1 MARKAKVD
9 FTKMERVPNTVDY
22 VDDSFHFYLSYKGRV
37 LLYVISTVLLL
48 IGAYFLVTRSYND
61 LGIRKLGYNE
71 NGNASDYLVKVRP
84 DEFYPNGEVES
95 GMNYVLNNVDSIDAN
110 FKYNIYFSDMA
121 DVRYEYNVN
130 AILLIYGENDKLL
143 APKQVIPIIDKNYVN
158 LKSSNKFNLSVP
170 VRINY
175 KEYRS
180 KIEKYFA
187 DNGVTGTAKLLVT
200 MDVLSTIRYDYFE
213 DAITKSSV
221 VQMEIPLTSDN
232 NQIQIKTSNYN
243 NDDHFER
250 VIIGEPTNENLLYL
264 GLVLFILA
272 IVTFI
277 YFIAF
282 LVKTNP
288 KKGKYNSLR
297 DGLLK
302 EFDQRIVEVKRIPS
316 LAGLNVIDC
325 YSFSELLDAQDTLKK
340 PILYSEIVKNQK
352 CEFVIVDDKNAFR
365 YVLKAVDL
373 EFK

>member
-1 MARKAKVD
+1 MRKKEKVD
-9 FTKMERVPNTVDY
+9 FSKMERVTSNVNY
-22 VDDSFHFYLSYKGRV
+22 VDDSFHFYLSYKMRI
-37 LLYVISTVLLL
+37 LLYVVVTALLL
-48 IGAYFLVTRSYND
+48 VGAYFLITNSYNGI
-61 LGIRKLGYNE
+61 GIRKLGYNE
-71 NGNASDYLVKVRP
+71 NGNSSDYSVKVRP
-84 DEFYPNGEVES
+84 DEFYPSGEVDS
-95 GMNYVLNNVDSIDAN
+95 GMTYVLSNVDSIDSN

-121 DVRYEYNVN
+121 DVRYEYSVI
-130 AILLIYGENDKLL
+130 AKLLIYGENEMLL
-143 APKQVIPIIDKNYVN
+143 APEQVIPIIDKNYVN
-158 LKSSNKFNLSVP
+158 LKSSNKFNLNVP

-180 KIEKYFA
+180 KVEKYFA

-200 MDVLSTIRYDYFE
+200 MDVMSTVRYDYFD
-213 DAITKSSV
+213 DAIIKNSL

-264 GLVLFILA
+264 GLVMFILA

-282 LVKTNP
+282 IVKTNP

-302 EFDQRIVEVKRIPS
+302 EFDQRIVTVKRTPS
-316 LAGLNVIDC
+316 LVGLNVIDC

-352 CEFVIVDDKNAFR
+352 CEFVIVDDKNVFR

>member
-1 MARKAKVD
+1 MRKKEKVD
-9 FTKMERVPNTVDY
+9 FSKMERVTSNVNY
-22 VDDSFHFYLSYKGRV
+22 VDDSFHFYLSYKMRI
-37 LLYVISTVLLL
+37 LLYVIVTALLL
-48 IGAYFLVTRSYND
+48 VGAYFLITNSYNGI
-61 LGIRKLGYNE
+61 GIRKLGYNE
-71 NGNASDYLVKVRP
+71 NGNSSDYSVKVRP
-84 DEFYPNGEVES
+84 DEFYPSGEVDS
-95 GMNYVLNNVDSIDAN
+95 GMTYVLSNVDSIDSN

-121 DVRYEYNVN
+121 DVRYEYSVI
-130 AILLIYGENDKLL
+130 AKLLIYGENEMLL
-143 APKQVIPIIDKNYVN
+143 APEQVIPIIDKNYVN
-158 LKSSNKFNLSVP
+158 LKSSNKFNLNVP

-180 KIEKYFA
+180 KVEKYFA

-200 MDVLSTIRYDYFE
+200 MDVMSTVRYDYFD
-213 DAITKSSV
+213 DAIIKNSL

-264 GLVLFILA
+264 GLVMFILA

-282 LVKTNP
+282 IVKTNP

-302 EFDQRIVEVKRIPS
+302 EFDQRIVVVKRTPS
-316 LAGLNVIDC
+316 LVGLNVIDC

-352 CEFVIVDDKNAFR
+352 CEFVIVDDKNVFR

>member
-1 MARKAKVD
+1 
-9 FTKMERVPNTVDY
+9 
-22 VDDSFHFYLSYKGRV
+22 
-37 LLYVISTVLLL
+37 
-48 IGAYFLVTRSYND
+48 
-61 LGIRKLGYNE
+61 
-71 NGNASDYLVKVRP
+71 
-84 DEFYPNGEVES
+84 
-95 GMNYVLNNVDSIDAN
+95 
-110 FKYNIYFSDMA
+110 
-121 DVRYEYNVN
+121 
-130 AILLIYGENDKLL
+130 
-143 APKQVIPIIDKNYVN
+143 
-158 LKSSNKFNLSVP
+158 
-170 VRINY
+170 
-175 KEYRS
+175 
-180 KIEKYFA
+180 
-187 DNGVTGTAKLLVT
+187 
-200 MDVLSTIRYDYFE
+200 
-213 DAITKSSV
+213 
-221 VQMEIPLTSDN
+221 MEIPLTSDN

>member
-9 FTKMERVPNTVDY
+9 FSKMEKVTNNVDY
-22 VDDSFHFYLSYKGRV
+22 VDDGFHFYLSYKWRII
-37 LLYVISTVLLL
+37 LYVISTALLL
-48 IGAYFLVTRSYND
+48 VGAYFLITKSYND

-71 NGNASDYLVKVRP
+71 NGNSSDYLVKVRP
-84 DEFYPNGEVES
+84 DEFYPDGEIES
-95 GMNYVLNNVDSIDAN
+95 GLNYVLTNVDSIDSN

-121 DVRYEYNVN
+121 DVRYEYSVD
-130 AILLIYGENDKLL
+130 AVLLIYGDNDKLL

-158 LKSSNKFNLSVP
+158 LKSSNKFNLNVP
-170 VRINY
+170 VKINY

-180 KIEKYFA
+180 KVEKYFA
-187 DNGVTGTAKLLVT
+187 DNGVSGTAKLLVT

-213 DAITKSSV
+213 DAITKNSL
-221 VQMEIPLTSDN
+221 VQMEIPLTSEN

-243 NDDHFER
+243 NDDHYER
-250 VIIGEPTNENLLYL
+250 VIIGEPANENLLYI

-272 IVTFI
+272 IITFI

-340 PILYSEIVKNQK
+340 PILYNEIVKNQK
-352 CEFVIVDDKNAFR
+352 CEFVIVDDRNAFR
-365 YVLKAVDL
+365 YVLKEVDL

>member
-9 FTKMERVPNTVDY
+9 FTKMERVPSTVDY